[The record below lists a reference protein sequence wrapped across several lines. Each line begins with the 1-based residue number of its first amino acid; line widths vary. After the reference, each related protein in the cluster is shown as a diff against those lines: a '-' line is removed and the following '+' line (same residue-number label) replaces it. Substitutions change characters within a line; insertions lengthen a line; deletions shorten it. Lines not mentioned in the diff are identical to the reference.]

1 MKKYENLTPAI
12 AKSVR
17 YYCRKYGLKIG
28 YLEREI
34 GVAAGYFARTEGH
47 VGRDLSLST
56 ALKTADY
63 IADQSKDKSITV
75 YSLLEDHGK
84 DLIKDEIEKRRKKI
98 EAEQAEIE
106 RLQKEM
112 AE

>member
-17 YYCRKYGLKIG
+17 YYCRKYNLKIG

-34 GVAAGYFARTEGH
+34 GVAAGYFARSENITN
-47 VGRDLSLST
+47 RDIALST
-56 ALKTADY
+56 ALNAACY
-63 IADQSKDKSITV
+63 ISEQSKEKITV
-75 YSLLEDHGK
+75 YNLLEDHGK

-106 RLQKEM
+106 RLMSEM